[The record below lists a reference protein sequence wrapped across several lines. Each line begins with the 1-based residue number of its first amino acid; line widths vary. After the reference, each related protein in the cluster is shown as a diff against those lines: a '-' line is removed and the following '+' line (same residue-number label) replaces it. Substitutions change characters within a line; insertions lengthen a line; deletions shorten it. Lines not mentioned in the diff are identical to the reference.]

1 MKKCVHVS
9 AANDK
14 VSVAHLSPSREILVQ
29 KKKEKP
35 FTRVSCVTDWSHPL
49 SNPRKGTENA
59 LKAALRIN
67 ESLFMINCNSYERSC
82 SEVCV
87 GGVILLQFKHPVT
100 FSLFVLLA
108 SALFVEDLN
117 ERQRGKCIFY
127 ECAPLVYLPL
137 WGLCIQSKPAL
148 EEKSAFSSLVP
159 RCQRQGKL
167 WLCRSFWYAFQTGWW
182 KKTSQPYR
190 LICNGDFLL
199 VLLLLCASK
208 SKTVKGVKRV
218 TSLFSC
224 NDFRKLEVCSVL
236 FLRQFDL
243 VGVQARPLSLSL
255 THALLKPWA
264 RIRHSEV
271 ITCQKELI

>member
-1 MKKCVHVS
+1 MTKLVLRICHQ
-9 AANDK
+9 AGRF
-14 VSVAHLSPSREILVQ
+14 SR
-29 KKKEKP
+29 KKKKKLRELA
-35 FTRVSCVTDWSHPL
+35 VLHLL

-59 LKAALRIN
+59 LTAALRIN

-100 FSLFVLLA
+100 FSLFVPLA

-117 ERQRGKCIFY
+117 ERQRSKCIFY

-167 WLCRSFWYAFQTGWW
+167 WLCRSF
-182 KKTSQPYR
+182 
-190 LICNGDFLL
+190 
-199 VLLLLCASK
+199 
-208 SKTVKGVKRV
+208 
-218 TSLFSC
+218 
-224 NDFRKLEVCSVL
+224 
-236 FLRQFDL
+236 
-243 VGVQARPLSLSL
+243 
-255 THALLKPWA
+255 
-264 RIRHSEV
+264 
-271 ITCQKELI
+271 